1 VWSIASPGDR
11 AVYGVVLGRLVTGI
25 AGSNPARIMDV
36 CLCLCVYVVL
46 SCVGRGL
53 CDELVQMSTDT
64 CYVITEALESMARSG
79 LMRQTGKKKTGALK

>member
-25 AGSNPARIMDV
+25 AGSNPARSMDV
-36 CLCLCVYVVL
+36 CLCVYVVL

-53 CDELVQMSTDT
+53 CDELVTRPNE
-64 CYVITEALESMARSG
+64 Y
-79 LMRQTGKKKTGALK
+79 